1 MKDLLEYIV
10 KEITGDSDFEIEENH
25 QDNQMRF
32 DIKLNPDVIG
42 LVIGK
47 NGNTIKSIRNLL
59 KVRAVLEKKSVF
71 LSVSEKQKA
80 N

>member
-1 MKDLLEYIV
+1 MKDLLKYIV
-10 KEITGDSDFEIEENH
+10 KEITGNSDFEIEENH
-25 QDNQMRF
+25 EDNQMRF
-32 DIKLNPDVIG
+32 DLKLSPDVIG

-71 LSVSEKQKA
+71 LSVSEKTES
-80 N
+80 